1 MDSYAEEERLSWNM
15 PLFGAIMIM
24 PNYKFVEVIMPLSIS
39 ESPYYGAGSITR
51 EQFLFYEMRTTA
63 RLLNES
69 MSDEEVQ
76 KKIVEENLFQYPT
89 EKTIKRIAG
98 ACIQRLHAMN
108 DPDLVDAIA
117 TQDLDTS
124 KQVCLYAMMKQ
135 YRLFWDF
142 MITVIGAKYRQ
153 QDYSFS
159 RRDVNVFFL
168 QLQEQDDLVA
178 SWSESTVKRIQM
190 VFMKILVENEYIE
203 DNRATRLQPVLI
215 SPVLENAIRSN
226 GEELALPAF
235 NCF

>member
-1 MDSYAEEERLSWNM
+1 MEYALIWGYNDNAVLCNFLEDNM
-15 PLFGAIMIM
+15 SI
-24 PNYKFVEVIMPLSIS
+24 SIS

-51 EQFLFYEMRTTA
+51 EQFLFFEMRTTA
-63 RLLNES
+63 RLMNEGL
-69 MSDEEVQ
+69 SDDEVLE
-76 KKIVEENLFQYPT
+76 KIVKENLFQYPT

-98 ACIQRLHAMN
+98 ACIQRLHALN
-108 DPDLVDAIA
+108 DPVLVDAIA

-135 YRLFWDF
+135 YRLIWDF

-159 RRDVNVFFL
+159 RRDINVFFL

-178 SWSESTVKRIQM
+178 SWSETTVK
-190 VFMKILVENEYIE
+190 KIGSVLMRVLIENEYIE
-203 DNRATRLQPVLI
+203 SGRSNKLQPVLLSHI
-215 SPVLENAIRSN
+215 LENAIRNN
-226 GEELALPAF
+226 GEELALAAF

>member
-1 MDSYAEEERLSWNM
+1 MAS
-15 PLFGAIMIM
+15 MI
-24 PNYKFVEVIMPLSIS
+24 I
-39 ESPYYGAGSITR
+39 ESPYKGSGSITR

-63 RLLNES
+63 RLMREGL
-69 MSDEEVQ
+69 SDEEIL

-89 EKTIKRIAG
+89 EKTIKQTAG
-98 ACIQRLHAMN
+98 ACIRRLHAMR
-108 DPDLVDAIA
+108 DLDLVNAIA
-117 TQDLDTS
+117 TKDLDTS

-135 YRLFWDF
+135 YRLIWDF

-178 SWSESTVKRIQM
+178 SWSESTTKRIQM

-203 DNRATRLQPVLI
+203 NNRATQLNPVLI
-215 SPVLENAIRSN
+215 SHVLENAIRSN
-226 GEELALPAF
+226 GDDLALPAF
-235 NCF
+235 NCFS

>member
-1 MDSYAEEERLSWNM
+1 MESVNNWGYNDNCLIFDFLGENM
-15 PLFGAIMIM
+15 
-24 PNYKFVEVIMPLSIS
+24 SISMS

-51 EQFLFYEMRTTA
+51 EQFLFYEMRTSA
-63 RLLNES
+63 RLMNEGLT
-69 MSDEEVQ
+69 DEEIL
-76 KKIVEENLFQYPT
+76 KRIVEENLFQYPT
-89 EKTIKRIAG
+89 EKTIKQTAG
-98 ACIQRLHAMN
+98 ACIRRLHAMN

-135 YRLFWDF
+135 YRLIWDF

-203 DNRATRLQPVLI
+203 NNRATRLQPVLLSHI
-215 SPVLENAIRSN
+215 LENAIRNN
-226 GEELALPAF
+226 GEELALAAF

>member
-1 MDSYAEEERLSWNM
+1 MESVNNWGYNDNCLIFDFLGENM
-15 PLFGAIMIM
+15 PISM
-24 PNYKFVEVIMPLSIS
+24 S

-51 EQFLFYEMRTTA
+51 EQFLFYEMRTSA
-63 RLLNES
+63 RLMNEGLT
-69 MSDEEVQ
+69 DEEIL
-76 KKIVEENLFQYPT
+76 KRIVEENLFQYPT
-89 EKTIKRIAG
+89 EKTIKQTAG
-98 ACIQRLHAMN
+98 ACIRRLHAMN

-135 YRLFWDF
+135 YRLIWDF

-178 SWSESTVKRIQM
+178 SWSESTIKRIQM
-190 VFMKILVENEYIE
+190 VLMKILVENEFIKS
-203 DNRATRLQPVLI
+203 NRAT
-215 SPVLENAIRSN
+215 
-226 GEELALPAF
+226 
-235 NCF
+235 

>member
-1 MDSYAEEERLSWNM
+1 MESVNNWGYNDNCLIFDFLGENM
-15 PLFGAIMIM
+15 PISM
-24 PNYKFVEVIMPLSIS
+24 S

-51 EQFLFYEMRTTA
+51 EQFLFYEMRTSA
-63 RLLNES
+63 RLMNEGLT
-69 MSDEEVQ
+69 DEEIL
-76 KKIVEENLFQYPT
+76 KRIVEENLFQYPT
-89 EKTIKRIAG
+89 EKTIKQTAG
-98 ACIQRLHAMN
+98 ACIRRLHAMN

-135 YRLFWDF
+135 YRLIWDF

-178 SWSESTVKRIQM
+178 SWSESTIKRIQM
-190 VFMKILVENEYIE
+190 VLMKILVENEFIE
-203 DNRATRLQPVLI
+203 SNRAT
-215 SPVLENAIRSN
+215 
-226 GEELALPAF
+226 
-235 NCF
+235 

>member
-1 MDSYAEEERLSWNM
+1 MS
-15 PLFGAIMIM
+15 I
-24 PNYKFVEVIMPLSIS
+24 SIS

-51 EQFLFYEMRTTA
+51 EQFLFFEMRTTA
-63 RLLNES
+63 RLMNEGL
-69 MSDEEVQ
+69 SDDEVLE
-76 KKIVEENLFQYPT
+76 KIDKENLFQYPT

-98 ACIQRLHAMN
+98 ACIQRLHAIN
-108 DPDLVDAIA
+108 DPDLVWAIA

-135 YRLFWDF
+135 YRLIWDF

-159 RRDVNVFFL
+159 RRDINVFFL

-178 SWSESTVKRIQM
+178 SWSEATVK
-190 VFMKILVENEYIE
+190 KIGSVLMRVLIENEYIE
-203 DNRATRLQPVLI
+203 SGRSNKLKPVLLSHI
-215 SPVLENAIRSN
+215 LENEIRNN
-226 GEELALPAF
+226 GEELALAAF